1 MASFNKVVLVGNLT
15 ADVEKRH
22 LPSGMAVVDM
32 RLAVSEKYK
41 NKQGETAESTVFV
54 DVVVWDRQAEN
65 CAKYLG
71 KGSPVLVEGR
81 LQLDEWTNKD
91 GDKRSKL
98 RVRSNTVQFLG
109 RPRQQDQDRPG
120 PDDTRREPE
129 PEPEFIPV
137 EAGDDVPF

>member
-1 MASFNKVVLVGNLT
+1 MATFNKVILAGNLT
-15 ADVEKRH
+15 ADVELRN
-22 LPSGMAVVDM
+22 LPSGMAVADL
-32 RLAVSEKYK
+32 RLAVSEKYR

-65 CAKYLG
+65 CAKYLS

-98 RVRSNTVQFLG
+98 RVRANTVQFLG
-109 RPRQQDQDRPG
+109 RPQQQDRDGQRPA
-120 PDDTRREPE
+120 DTRRA
-129 PEPEFIPV
+129 PEPEFIP
-137 EAGDDVPF
+137 DDVGDEPPF

>member
-1 MASFNKVVLVGNLT
+1 MASFNKVILAGNLT
-15 ADVEKRH
+15 ADVELRN
-22 LPSGMAVVDM
+22 LPSGMAVADL

-41 NKQGETAESTVFV
+41 NKQGEDVDKPVFV

-65 CAKYLG
+65 CAKYLS

-98 RVRSNTVQFLG
+98 RVRANTVQFLG
-109 RPRQQDQDRPG
+109 RPQQQDQDRQRPA
-120 PDDTRREPE
+120 DTRREPE
-129 PEPEFIPV
+129 PEFHPV
-137 EAGDDVPF
+137 ETGDEPPF